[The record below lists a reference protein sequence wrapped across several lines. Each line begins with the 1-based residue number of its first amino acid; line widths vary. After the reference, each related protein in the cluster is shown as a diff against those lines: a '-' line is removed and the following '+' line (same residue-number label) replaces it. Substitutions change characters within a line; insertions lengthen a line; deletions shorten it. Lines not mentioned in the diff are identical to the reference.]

1 LTEESRSPPVRL
13 LVVDDQALMRDGLAS
28 LLSLEQGITVVGTAS
43 NGKEAVSQVIALEP
57 DVILMDVRMPVID
70 GLAATVQIRHDFPD
84 TLILMLTTF
93 DDDALVSAAL
103 QAGANGYLLKDLPPA
118 DLAKAIRAVNSGVYQ
133 LDPTIAGKLIANR
146 VVPPNVPPPSAMAP
160 VAGLTEREREV
171 LKLVSTGATNREIAE
186 ALYIGEA
193 TVKSPTQVVGQV
205 PPNYVQGGGT
215 IVTGTAADTAQ
226 AAAVAAYAE
235 GTVDRVVL
243 LSSGDYE
250 VHMIAVNRTMCS
262 STATSPSAAP
272 SRMSVAERAEC

>member
-1 LTEESRSPPVRL
+1 LTDESRSASVRL

-43 NGKEAVSQVIALEP
+43 NGEEALSLVIALQP

-118 DLAKAIRAVNSGVYQ
+118 DLAKAIRAANSGVYQ
-133 LDPTIAGKLIANR
+133 LDPAIAGKLIVNR
-146 VVPPNVPPPSAMAP
+146 VAPPNVLPPSAVP
-160 VAGLTEREREV
+160 RVAQLTEREREV
-171 LKLVSTGATNREIAE
+171 LKLVSTGATNREIAD

-193 TVKSPTQVVGQV
+193 TVKSHISNILGRLALRDRT
-205 PPNYVQGGGT
+205 
-215 IVTGTAADTAQ
+215 Q
-226 AAAVAAYAE
+226 AAIYARE
-235 GTVDRVVL
+235 HGL
-243 LSSGDYE
+243 G
-250 VHMIAVNRTMCS
+250 
-262 STATSPSAAP
+262 
-272 SRMSVAERAEC
+272 

>member
-1 LTEESRSPPVRL
+1 LTEESRSASVRL

-43 NGKEAVSQVIALEP
+43 NGEEALSLVIALQP

-118 DLAKAIRAVNSGVYQ
+118 DLAKAIRAANSGVYQ
-133 LDPTIAGKLIANR
+133 LDPAIAGKLIVNR
-146 VVPPNVPPPSAMAP
+146 VAPPNVLPPSAVP
-160 VAGLTEREREV
+160 RVAQLTEREREV
-171 LKLVSTGATNREIAE
+171 LKLVSTGATNREIAD

-193 TVKSPTQVVGQV
+193 TVKSHISNILGRLALRDRT
-205 PPNYVQGGGT
+205 
-215 IVTGTAADTAQ
+215 Q
-226 AAAVAAYAE
+226 AAIYARE
-235 GTVDRVVL
+235 HGL
-243 LSSGDYE
+243 G
-250 VHMIAVNRTMCS
+250 
-262 STATSPSAAP
+262 
-272 SRMSVAERAEC
+272 

>member
-1 LTEESRSPPVRL
+1 MTDESRSASVRL

-43 NGKEAVSQVIALEP
+43 NGEEALSLVIALQP

-118 DLAKAIRAVNSGVYQ
+118 DLAKAIRAANSGVYQ
-133 LDPTIAGKLIANR
+133 LDPAIAGKLIVNR
-146 VVPPNVPPPSAMAP
+146 VAPPNVLPPSAVP
-160 VAGLTEREREV
+160 RVAQLTEREREV
-171 LKLVSTGATNREIAE
+171 LKLVSTGATNREIAD

-193 TVKSPTQVVGQV
+193 TVKSHISNILGRLALRDRT
-205 PPNYVQGGGT
+205 
-215 IVTGTAADTAQ
+215 Q
-226 AAAVAAYAE
+226 AAIYARE
-235 GTVDRVVL
+235 HGL
-243 LSSGDYE
+243 G
-250 VHMIAVNRTMCS
+250 
-262 STATSPSAAP
+262 
-272 SRMSVAERAEC
+272 

>member
-1 LTEESRSPPVRL
+1 LTEESRSASVRL

-43 NGKEAVSQVIALEP
+43 NGEEALSLVIALQP

-118 DLAKAIRAVNSGVYQ
+118 DLAKAIRAANSGVYQ
-133 LDPTIAGKLIANR
+133 LDPAIAGKLIMNR
-146 VVPPNVPPPSAMAP
+146 VAPPNVLPPSAVP
-160 VAGLTEREREV
+160 RVAQLTEREREV
-171 LKLVSTGATNREIAE
+171 LKLVSTGATNREIAD

-193 TVKSPTQVVGQV
+193 TVKSHISNILGRLALRDRT
-205 PPNYVQGGGT
+205 
-215 IVTGTAADTAQ
+215 Q
-226 AAAVAAYAE
+226 AAIYARE
-235 GTVDRVVL
+235 HGL
-243 LSSGDYE
+243 G
-250 VHMIAVNRTMCS
+250 
-262 STATSPSAAP
+262 
-272 SRMSVAERAEC
+272 

>member
-1 LTEESRSPPVRL
+1 MTEESRSASVRL

-43 NGKEAVSQVIALEP
+43 NGEEALSLVIALQP

-118 DLAKAIRAVNSGVYQ
+118 DLAKAIRAANSGVYQ
-133 LDPTIAGKLIANR
+133 LDPAIAGKLIVNR
-146 VVPPNVPPPSAMAP
+146 VAPPNVLPPSAVP
-160 VAGLTEREREV
+160 RVAQLTEREREV
-171 LKLVSTGATNREIAE
+171 LKLVSTGATNREIAD

-193 TVKSPTQVVGQV
+193 TVKSHISNILGRLALRDRT
-205 PPNYVQGGGT
+205 
-215 IVTGTAADTAQ
+215 Q
-226 AAAVAAYAE
+226 AAIYARE
-235 GTVDRVVL
+235 HGL
-243 LSSGDYE
+243 G
-250 VHMIAVNRTMCS
+250 
-262 STATSPSAAP
+262 
-272 SRMSVAERAEC
+272 